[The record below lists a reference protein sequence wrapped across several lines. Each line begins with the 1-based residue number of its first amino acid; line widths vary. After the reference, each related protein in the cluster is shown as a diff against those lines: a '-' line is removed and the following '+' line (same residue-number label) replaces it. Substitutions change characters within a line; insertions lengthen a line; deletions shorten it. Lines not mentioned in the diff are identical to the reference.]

1 MKQLHVKQTYKL
13 VFLKMLVDLIS
24 CSNAVWGSAGKK
36 KQHIKYVCL
45 RQRWLR
51 KFTCNLV
58 TVNLRTV
65 NYTSPKPHYISIAYE
80 CFFYLNAWQSVS
92 LTYVRVFLNTIIV
105 HFHFIQVL
113 VQSCYSKVTLKSV
126 NSQTQLY
133 KDKKAGFPKSL
144 PLIKETGCLWA
155 YSSQHG
161 FTVYWGFKRT
171 WCRCDHLKNAYLT
184 IS

>member
-65 NYTSPKPHYISIAYE
+65 NYTSPKPHYISIACE
-80 CFFYLNAWQSVS
+80 CFFLFERMTECIINLCASISEYHNSSFPFYSGSGAKLLQQSHIKICKLS
-92 LTYVRVFLNTIIV
+92 NTII
-105 HFHFIQVL
+105 QR
-113 VQSCYSKVTLKSV
+113 QESR
-126 NSQTQLY
+126 
-133 KDKKAGFPKSL
+133 FP
-144 PLIKETGCLWA
+144 
-155 YSSQHG
+155 
-161 FTVYWGFKRT
+161 
-171 WCRCDHLKNAYLT
+171 
-184 IS
+184 